1 MQSFVGVSGGPRGAG
16 CVGRPDGKFARYAIT
31 DKVVLETDCLGA
43 GAVYYTEQNGKFY
56 FGSHLGLLLEALPQ
70 KPSLNQMGVASQLY
84 ARAQLM
90 DETHFEGVYRLP
102 AGSTLTYDGAISIE
116 RGSIRDLLNEP
127 APKLTESS
135 LRDMIDE
142 GVERESFDI
151 DAALML
157 SGGKDSYAIALSPS
171 MPKNAAS
178 YGESY
183 SLDFRLGKRRA
194 SRLGLNFQDLPYKDW
209 TLETYRDVIVRLHA
223 GCSGLQ
229 VGNMLDGFAR
239 LKASKAAVGF
249 LGDVLTGAHL
259 HRLDGAD
266 SVRRFLLIKQ
276 HDPVLNDLYPEERK
290 LLGDYVMDSFS
301 QLAEDVGPERAFMIL
316 DLQWRQARWISMT
329 CDLCDW
335 YVPSAYPFF
344 QKKLIA
350 SCLQADI
357 ADLKDQRLY
366 RRLLGEDDNVLDRV
380 MVCLGSAMR
389 GKRVFTQM
397 YLGGTHCN
405 WPALIK
411 RSSFDPDDYVCA
423 DNRLTDVTRRSWDRV
438 LAGEDRNP
446 VPVAYAS
453 APIAAATRDTA
464 LPRQAGARRPDAL
477 LETESQG

>member
-1 MQSFVGVSGGPRGAG
+1 MRSFVGVSGGPRSAG
-16 CVGRPDGKFARYAIT
+16 WVGRRDGKFARYEIT

-43 GAVYYTEQNGKFY
+43 GAVYYTEQNGRLY

-70 KPSLNQMGVASQLY
+70 KPALNQLGVASQLL

-102 AGSTLTYDGAISIE
+102 AGSTLTYDGTTSIQ
-116 RGSIRDLLNEP
+116 RGSIRDLLNVS
-127 APKLTESS
+127 APKLSESS

-142 GVERESFDI
+142 GIEREAFDI

-157 SGGKDSYAIALSPS
+157 SGGKDSYAIALSPR

-183 SLDFRLGKRRA
+183 SLDFRRGKRRA
-194 SRLGLNFQDLPYKDW
+194 SRLGLRFQDLPYKDW

-259 HRLDGAD
+259 HRLDDAE

-276 HDPVLNDLYPEERK
+276 HDPVLKDLYPKERK
-290 LLGDYVMDSFS
+290 LLGDYVMDAFS
-301 QLAEDVGPERAFMIL
+301 ELANDVGPERAFMIL

-357 ADLKDQRLY
+357 ADLRDQSLY
-366 RRLLGEDDNVLDRV
+366 RRLLGEDNNLLDRV

-405 WPALIK
+405 WPAVIR
-411 RSSFDPDDYVCA
+411 RSSFDPDDYACT
-423 DNRLTDVTRRSWDRV
+423 DDRLTQVTRRSWERV
-438 LAGEDRNP
+438 LAGDDRNP
-446 VPVAYAS
+446 VPVVYAS
-453 APIAAATRDTA
+453 ATIAAAASEID
-464 LPRQAGARRPDAL
+464 LPKHAGGRRSDAL
-477 LETESQG
+477 LEAWPQG